1 MKTVLWILAAVWA
14 ISAIPGLQAGDRP
27 GLGAGNRSLFLGPSL
42 TSAIGGGL
50 SPTRFVEIK
59 RIEHR
64 ARVLGDSVAGNGER
78 YFAVNDR
85 DLRNAKTSAERIAVL
100 TPPSVKQGDR
110 VRKVNVVIDVRNP
123 LFLRVPDA
131 QLVRLGAVE
140 VDPAIRRLE
149 VNTIVNL
156 AQLKVTTAP
165 VK

>member
-1 MKTVLWILAAVWA
+1 M
-14 ISAIPGLQAGDRP
+14 
-27 GLGAGNRSLFLGPSL
+27 
-42 TSAIGGGL
+42 
-50 SPTRFVEIK
+50 EIK

>member
-1 MKTVLWILAAVWA
+1 MKTVFWILTALVAV
-14 ISAIPGLQAGDRP
+14 PCLQGGDRL
-27 GLGAGNRSLFLGPSL
+27 GLNAGNRSMFLGPSL
-42 TSAIGGGL
+42 TSTIGGGL

-85 DLRNAKTSAERIAVL
+85 DLTRVKTSAERLALL
-100 TPPSVKQGDR
+100 TPASVKPGDR

-123 LFLRVPDA
+123 LFLRVPEA
-131 QLVRLGAVE
+131 ELVRLGSVE
-140 VDPAIRRLE
+140 VDPAVRRLE

-156 AQLKVTTAP
+156 AQLKVTTSP